1 MKAMKALIRVSVALA
16 LGLSLSAPSYAR
28 QDEAGR
34 LDQKVI
40 GLYQAGKYAAALPL
54 AQQSLAIREKA
65 LGPNH
70 LDVATSLNHLARLRL
85 RPTRR
90 VYWRSH
96 SGGSGALIDAFIDD
110 GHTTAWPCQVV
121 SRLPSGTSPL
131 MALTVQSN
139 ASVNRQS
146 AN

>member
-1 MKAMKALIRVSVALA
+1 MAARPDFATDLRAMCKRHY
-16 LGLSLSAPSYAR
+16 LGAN
-28 QDEAGR
+28 
-34 LDQKVI
+34 
-40 GLYQAGKYAAALPL
+40 L
-54 AQQSLAIREKA
+54 AQQA
-65 LGPNH
+65 
-70 LDVATSLNHLARLRL
+70 ATLKDLQRHLARLRL

>member
-1 MKAMKALIRVSVALA
+1 MDTTDPPCA
-16 LGLSLSAPSYAR
+16 LGSILKR
-28 QDEAGR
+28 FG
-34 LDQKVI
+34 
-40 GLYQAGKYAAALPL
+40 G
-54 AQQSLAIREKA
+54 A
-65 LGPNH
+65 LGSILKRFGERLARYANIGVGMENGKTWPTTPEEA
-70 LDVATSLNHLARLRL
+70 LKQYSQLLARLRL

>member
-1 MKAMKALIRVSVALA
+1 MRSMKALIRVSVAALA

-34 LDQKVI
+34 LDQKVM

-70 LDVATSLNHLARLRL
+70 LDVATSLNHLAMLRYGQG
-85 RPTRR
+85 R
-90 VYWRSH
+90 Y
-96 SGGSGALIDAFIDD
+96 ADAR
-110 GHTTAWPCQVV
+110 AAV
-121 SRLPSGTSPL
+121 
-131 MALTVQSN
+131 
-139 ASVNRQS
+139 
-146 AN
+146 